1 MSQLMWPPSE
11 GAEIEMRL
19 TCRVRYIPHG
29 GISPTRDDPGEKPWV
44 EVLDVFLTDQG
55 EEDLADAVA
64 RV

>member
-1 MSQLMWPPSE
+1 MIQ
-11 GAEIEMRL
+11 EIEC
-19 TCRVRYIPHG
+19 TCRVRVTYIPHG

-64 RV
+64 EEDGGED